1 MADQISITERAGL
14 PFEQRCEA
22 AKESLQGLWSV
33 IEKFAEDDLRDM
45 QETAE
50 GDLTFLS
57 ALRPE
62 AREIV
67 SPMAGELNQSV
78 AKANAQLRGALWNQG
93 LQFVRDA
100 FGTDATEF
108 ALAAMRRQHS
118 GH

>member
-1 MADQISITERAGL
+1 MADHISITERAGL

-33 IEKFAEDDLRDM
+33 IEKFAEDDLLDM

-50 GDLTFLS
+50 GDKSFLS
-57 ALRPE
+57 ALRSE
-62 AREIV
+62 AREII
-67 SPMAGELNQSV
+67 SPMAVDLSQSV
-78 AKANAQLRGALWNQG
+78 AKANARLRGALWSQG

-108 ALAAMRRQHS
+108 ALTAIKRQHS